1 MSNEL
6 TTINDSPLQAIRTT
20 RVAMANNPAVM
31 SALDSVEKA
40 VFLSSTAKTFLEY
53 NVNELALE
61 LRKSLS
67 LIFRDTGFRPTGE
80 AETNYL
86 VIRVCEIVKRYFP
99 TLTLKDFR
107 MAFEMCITGEL
118 DEYLPKGRDG
128 QADRSHYQQFN
139 ADYVCKVL
147 GAYKSRRAWILK
159 KANDATPKKEGETD
173 PEEIKFY
180 RLMAKQDLIKCY
192 ESFVE
197 TGRLEM
203 TPIGEK
209 IYYDLL
215 AGVGLAEK
223 VEVTAAEQ
231 KEIFERTINALA
243 RNGMRGDVD
252 RLKASGIE
260 ADELQNGAFT
270 LARKKALKE
279 TFERMMENGIN
290 IREFIKVE

>member
-6 TTINDSPLQAIRTT
+6 TTINVSAVEARRTR
-20 RVAMANNPAVM
+20 RVAMANTPAVM
-31 SALDSVEKA
+31 AALDAVEKA
-40 VFLSSTAKTFLEY
+40 VFLSSTAKTFAEY
-53 NVNELALE
+53 NANELALE
-61 LRKSLS
+61 LRKALL
-67 LIFRDTGFRPTGE
+67 LIFRDTGYRSTGE

-128 QADRSHYQQFN
+128 QADRNHYQQFN

-147 GAYKSRRAWILK
+147 GAYRSRRAWILK

-180 RLMAKQDLIKCY
+180 RLMAKQDLITCY
-192 ESFVE
+192 ENFVE

-215 AGVGLAEK
+215 AGAGLAEK

-252 RLKASGIE
+252 RLKACGIE
-260 ADELQNGAFT
+260 ADELQQGAFT
-270 LARKKALKE
+270 LARKKALEAAFK
-279 TFERMMENGIN
+279 RMAESGVVLENH
-290 IREFIKVE
+290 IKIG